1 MFEHGRIYP
10 KHGRDGQGHDDA
22 ASQPPRLDESI
33 KVSPSPREWPAEPR
47 RAPLQ
52 SRVPDQRQTVRRK
65 EDIGSESL
73 GIQRGARCMTNA
85 MHHNGRRRVP
95 RATASPKAASPP
107 RSSWPARACGSGRTP
122 RGVSQF
128 AKPPLPSSGPHRL
141 CSSHSPTRSR
151 RNWGTQSVE
160 VSSRWAA
167 DGELV
172 PLLVSAIYLGLGSW
186 PRPQV
191 AKGGES
197 KSCPAPASSRLGA
210 ERC

>member
-10 KHGRDGQGHDDA
+10 KHGRDGHGHDDA

-33 KVSPSPREWPAEPR
+33 KVSPSPRKWPAEPR

-85 MHHNGRRRVP
+85 MHDNGRRRVP

-151 RNWGTQSVE
+151 RNWGTPECGGVVE
-160 VSSRWAA
+160 MGGRRRASAVAGVRDISRVGVLAA
-167 DGELV
+167 AASG
-172 PLLVSAIYLGLGSW
+172 
-186 PRPQV
+186 
-191 AKGGES
+191 KGGRVQVM
-197 KSCPAPASSRLGA
+197 SCS
-210 ERC
+210 C